1 MPRMQS
7 SSALRLPTGNLKAGR
22 PTPPRPPQSQ
32 DHRLLDRHRVPL
44 PADELRRVRGTAPAA
59 GAGGVH
65 PPGFPDYFREEPSWA
80 KLPGVG
86 LILAPVTARL
96 HEWAYASEPLTAH
109 RRLFTSKECE
119 EAATLAMLSP
129 LSRG

>member
-1 MPRMQS
+1 M
-7 SSALRLPTGNLKAGR
+7 
-22 PTPPRPPQSQ
+22 
-32 DHRLLDRHRVPL
+32 DRHRVPL

-129 LSRG
+129 LSREASGGMLFTRATHCEKPLEYARRRG